1 MALSNIGTMSRNL
14 EALKNITDK
23 IVELKKKK
31 LSKEIKLEIQKLQ
44 QLLNDF

>member
-1 MALSNIGTMSRNL
+1 MSRNL